1 MHARPFPT
9 LPNLEQY
16 KKQAKDLLKASADP
30 QAVHVWAPSGGRIL
44 YR

>member
-16 KKQAKDLLKASADP
+16 KDLLKASADP